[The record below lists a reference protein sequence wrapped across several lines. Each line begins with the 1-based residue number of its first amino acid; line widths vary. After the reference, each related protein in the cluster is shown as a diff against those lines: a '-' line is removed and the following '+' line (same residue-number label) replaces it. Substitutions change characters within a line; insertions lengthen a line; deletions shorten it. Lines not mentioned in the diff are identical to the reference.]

1 MDVLDKAVAFA
12 STRCG
17 IPVKI
22 NEFKLAE
29 RLEDLLDVALG
40 QLEMERP
47 NVESAYSVSETQK
60 HNKVTYTHCIGP
72 PGGAVTPGGKF
83 STLKSR

>member
-1 MDVLDKAVAFA
+1 VTSQSVDVLDKAVAFA
-12 STRCG
+12 ATRRG

-29 RLEDLLDVALG
+29 RLENLLDVALG

-47 NVESAYSVSETQK
+47 NVESA
-60 HNKVTYTHCIGP
+60 
-72 PGGAVTPGGKF
+72 
-83 STLKSR
+83 

>member
-1 MDVLDKAVAFA
+1 MILESVDVLDKAVAFA
-12 STRCG
+12 STRRG

-47 NVESAYSVSETQK
+47 YVEPA
-60 HNKVTYTHCIGP
+60 
-72 PGGAVTPGGKF
+72 
-83 STLKSR
+83 

>member
-1 MDVLDKAVAFA
+1 MVTPESVDILNKAIAFA
-12 STRCG
+12 STRRG

-47 NVESAYSVSETQK
+47 NVKSA
-60 HNKVTYTHCIGP
+60 
-72 PGGAVTPGGKF
+72 
-83 STLKSR
+83 

>member
-1 MDVLDKAVAFA
+1 MASSGFLYLQEFCESMVIPESVDILNKAIAFA
-12 STRCG
+12 STRRG

-47 NVESAYSVSETQK
+47 NIKSA
-60 HNKVTYTHCIGP
+60 
-72 PGGAVTPGGKF
+72 
-83 STLKSR
+83 